1 MPTPATSADS
11 TAKHRHAHIG
21 YPRPAGGSW
30 WRCEWSG
37 FSDQGRRSAAAT
49 EETHR
54 RRGALLI
61 YSDTMAREFTTVL
74 RGYEKRQVDSVLG
87 RVGEAL
93 TAGGDAAQRAAARA
107 TLRAA
112 KFEVALR
119 GYDRLE
125 VDDAVQSF
133 LRQLDI
139 AAAGDELRK
148 TLGSVLR
155 MPEPTDRLIIEEVQ
169 RLRALADEHNR

>member
-1 MPTPATSADS
+1 M
-11 TAKHRHAHIG
+11 HCG
-21 YPRPAGGSW
+21 LF
-30 WRCEWSG
+30 G
-37 FSDQGRRSAAAT
+37 FQTRSRRSAVT
-49 EETHR
+49 TTETHR

-74 RGYEKRQVDSVLG
+74 RGYERRLVDSVLD
-87 RVGEAL
+87 RVVEAL
-93 TAGGDAAQRAAARA
+93 AAGGDAAQRAAARDS
-107 TLRAA
+107 LRAV
-112 KFEVALR
+112 KFDVALR

-139 AAAGDELRK
+139 AASGDELRK

-155 MPEPTDRLIIEEVQ
+155 MSQPTDRLIIEEVQ
-169 RLRALADEHNR
+169 RLRALADQHNL